1 MVGRSRQERQFCPL
15 VGCDVAES
23 DMADRARLS
32 MAAKTSATIKAGPLL
47 THNRSVTI
55 RPFLLSYLRRRV
67 PAAAARIAKVAAGA
81 CEHRCSR

>member
-23 DMADRARLS
+23 DMADRS
-32 MAAKTSATIKAGPLL
+32 MEAKTSATIKAGPLL
-47 THNRSVTI
+47 THNRLVTI
-55 RPFLLSYLRRRV
+55 SPFQLGYLRRRV
-67 PAAAARIAKVAAGA
+67 RAAAARIAEVAAGA